1 MGGSPH
7 GHSVTRMERWT
18 TQQRSVL
25 VSIGAS
31 PAPASTDHSVTA
43 AVEVDVRGR
52 WDALD
57 LSELLIPYH
66 SFLVQHT
73 TERWVVHARAPGC
86 HGEPLVS
93 ALSAIEK
100 WLAERDLEDA
110 PVRVDGRPY
119 GDRQ

>member
-1 MGGSPH
+1 M
-7 GHSVTRMERWT
+7 
-18 TQQRSVL
+18 
-25 VSIGAS
+25 SIGAS